1 MGNKNLGFIKL
12 FDNIFSKIEING
24 DHTSKI
30 RIKKRIRQRCPLSMI
45 LFITCTD
52 LLTRKILKNEQI
64 KGVKFQNFYFK
75 IAQYADDTTFAI
87 ENYWVEEYVHSV
99 FIFSFILQ

>member
-1 MGNKNLGFIKL
+1 
-12 FDNIFSKIEING
+12 
-24 DHTSKI
+24 
-30 RIKKRIRQRCPLSMI
+30 MI
-45 LFITCTD
+45 LFITCID

-87 ENYWVEEYVHSV
+87 QNYKEIED
-99 FIFSFILQ
+99 ILKELKNFEKVI